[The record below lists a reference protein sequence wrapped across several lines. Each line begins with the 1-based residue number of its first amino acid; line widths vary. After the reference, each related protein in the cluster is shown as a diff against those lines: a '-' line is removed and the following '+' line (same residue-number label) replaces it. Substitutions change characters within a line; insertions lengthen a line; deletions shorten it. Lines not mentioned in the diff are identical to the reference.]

1 MLTNRNNT
9 QHDSSRGNAYEN
21 TARGNVKGSNKENT
35 LLHGG
40 KGTKSMG
47 SMPRIEKRKIVEID
61 EHESKK
67 WELSH
72 FL

>member
-21 TARGNVKGSNKENT
+21 SLRGNAKGSNKENA
-35 LLHGG
+35 LLHG

-61 EHESKK
+61 EH
-67 WELSH
+67 
-72 FL
+72 